1 MGNAESGI
9 SDEEDLKDIMD
20 QANSG
25 EEVIRV
31 FQPQKLRQE
40 LENGKSTST
49 LSTSHKSFF
58 EFLIFS
64 RQASNPIAN

>member
-1 MGNAESGI
+1 MGNTESGI
-9 SDEEDLKDIMD
+9 SDEEDLKDTMD
-20 QANSG
+20 KIKSG

-49 LSTSHKSFF
+49 
-58 EFLIFS
+58 
-64 RQASNPIAN
+64 

>member
-1 MGNAESGI
+1 MGNTESGI
-9 SDEEDLKDIMD
+9 SDEEDLKEAMD
-20 QANSG
+20 KMNSNG

-49 LSTSHKSFF
+49 KSKSHKSFF
-58 EFLIFS
+58 EFL
-64 RQASNPIAN
+64 